1 MNTGWLN
8 SSEYYFNRIIE
19 QHVDIIRSE
28 FLSIMQNRLLIP
40 YAHTK
45 TENDI
50 VVVIKTGWS
59 GFLLKDKNK
68 WIEKNCEH
76 APETSRLLKS
86 FFELEN
92 QPKGTFGFSVVH
104 KNTIISPH
112 TNKIGEGI
120 RHRHQL
126 CIDPII
132 ELNKEDIYL
141 KVNGV
146 VRTWNYGTVISFD
159 DGYTHTVTNNTEHDR
174 AVLIYDSI
182 PLNKFRY

>member
-1 MNTGWLN
+1 MNTGWLD
-8 SSEYYFNRIIE
+8 SSEYYFNKIIE
-19 QHVDIIRSE
+19 QHVDIIRAE
-28 FLSIMQNRLLIP
+28 FLSVLEKKLPTP
-40 YAHTK
+40 YAHKKYEGGVSTL
-45 TENDI
+45 
-50 VVVIKTGWS
+50 IKDGWS
-59 GFLLKDKNK
+59 GFLLRDKNS

-92 QPKGTFGFSVVH
+92 QSKGTFGFSVVH
-104 KNTIISPH
+104 KNTIIFPH
-112 TNKIGEGI
+112 TNKMGKGI

-126 CIDPII
+126 CIDPTT
-132 ELNKEDIYL
+132 ELNKEEIYL
-141 KVNGV
+141 DVNGV